1 MALAVL
7 AAIAAGVGSSQL
19 PVLRLGADCE
29 GRVSLVQVRVRVGLG
44 SPGKRLTRFVT
55 TIQHDMGMRTSS
67 SGVEQG
73 CARVCTCVY
82 EHHPPPSVS
91 DGDRHEVGAGWG
103 DSWRDDEGGGH
114 DWGGVLDSSN
124 TVNSTFPLRSS
135 SSSRSLPPSPSRA
148 GEAPRAASAGDRNLT
163 SSSHL
168 VISQCPEGY
177 TWDSEIEQ
185 CRDIDECLT
194 IADACKGGLRCVN
207 NFGGYL
213 CLPHSATLIFTVGT
227 EEGGAAQD
235 AHRGTQPPAAPPRTQ
250 GTSTGPPSVLRPPA
264 ALPALERLAFSAGEL
279 VEPPPGPP
287 APRAQGPYADPP
299 VRAPHVVCSP
309 GYEGDSAGRCVDVDE
324 CARGSHRCRPGQRCV
339 NEAGS
344 HSCRCPDG
352 FTLLGAQCVDVDE
365 CRLGLCSHQ
374 CLNSP
379 GSFRCACSIGFSLAA
394 DNRTCTDLDE
404 CEVERP
410 CSQNCLNLYGSFL
423 CRCDS
428 GFELDGDQRSCRDV
442 DECAF
447 SQYLCQFRCENHA
460 GSYACSCPHGYR
472 LQSDTRSCRD
482 VDECEEGSHGCP
494 EGASCFNV
502 QGSHRCLPRITCS
515 APYTLIGDNRCVC
528 PGEIPACREEPYI
541 VLHKAM
547 QMQAGRT
554 APSDVFQMQ
563 ATAQY
568 PGAFYTFRIAAGDDA
583 GHFLMRQ
590 IGSASAMLVLTR
602 PVTGPRDL
610 VLDLEMLTINPAAG
624 TRGSSIIRL
633 SIFVTEHPF

>member
-1 MALAVL
+1 MLNPLLASWCPLLLLLLMAS
-7 AAIAAGVGSSQL
+7 G
-19 PVLRLGADCE
+19 
-29 GRVSLVQVRVRVGLG
+29 VRVRAQDPLG
-44 SPGKRLTRFVT
+44 SP
-55 TIQHDMGMRTSS
+55 
-67 SGVEQG
+67 
-73 CARVCTCVY
+73 
-82 EHHPPPSVS
+82 
-91 DGDRHEVGAGWG
+91 
-103 DSWRDDEGGGH
+103 
-114 DWGGVLDSSN
+114 
-124 TVNSTFPLRSS
+124 
-135 SSSRSLPPSPSRA
+135 
-148 GEAPRAASAGDRNLT
+148 
-163 SSSHL
+163 
-168 VISQCPEGY
+168 CPEGY